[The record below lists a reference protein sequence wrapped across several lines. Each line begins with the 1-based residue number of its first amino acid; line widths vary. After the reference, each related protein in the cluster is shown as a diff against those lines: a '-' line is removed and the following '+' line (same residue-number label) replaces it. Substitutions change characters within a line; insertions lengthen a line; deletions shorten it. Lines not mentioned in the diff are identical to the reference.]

1 MARKIKIT
9 QSQLAE
15 ATEKLNVEVE
25 KNNGSWDA
33 AIKQKQDQLTQL
45 NIDPNDVNL
54 TLDDDVNENRKIY
67 TKGQILESRR
77 QYLKN
82 NSTLYTKKDFL
93 KK

>member
-45 NIDPNDVNL
+45 NINPNDVNL